1 MSVCVCEGNRTT
13 HHVQYAQGEI
23 STRVQP
29 QQLKKKSLVE
39 GLLRFT
45 VGVLSTPLLKSTSTA
60 RWVMRAHG
68 RTLTIIAESQHPS
81 TPMWANVEV
90 FADQFSNN
98 FQCCSYSLTLAK
110 FLGNIQFSEGMWN
123 VKMRGRPDGLFG
135 VAQIM
140 LCVNENSKAKVPA
153 TVALYPFFFYRQ
165 APLSQ
170 GKA

>member
-1 MSVCVCEGNRTT
+1 M
-13 HHVQYAQGEI
+13 
-23 STRVQP
+23 
-29 QQLKKKSLVE
+29 
-39 GLLRFT
+39 
-45 VGVLSTPLLKSTSTA
+45 GVLSTTLLKSTSTA

-90 FADQFSNN
+90 FADQFSHN
-98 FQCCSYSLTLAK
+98 FQWDSYFLTLAK
-110 FLGNIQFSEGMWN
+110 TFFGNIQFSDGMWN
-123 VKMRGRPDGLFG
+123 VKLRGRPDGLFG

-170 GKA
+170 EKA